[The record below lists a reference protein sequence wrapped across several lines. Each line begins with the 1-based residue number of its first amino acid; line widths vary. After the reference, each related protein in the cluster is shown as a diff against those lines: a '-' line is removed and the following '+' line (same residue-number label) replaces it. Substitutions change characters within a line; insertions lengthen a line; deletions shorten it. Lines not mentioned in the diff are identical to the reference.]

1 MFKRSSAKLE
11 ALLRERLGS
20 RVKVSINPGSERPG
34 KGNFVVTV
42 NGTAAISLVG
52 MPRPF
57 KKLRELDMEAA
68 ADSIA
73 AGV

>member
-1 MFKRSSAKLE
+1 MT
-11 ALLRERLGS
+11 
-20 RVKVSINPGSERPG
+20 VSVNPGGERPG

-42 NGTAAISLVG
+42 NGSKAVSLVG

-57 KKLRELDMEAA
+57 TKLRALDMEAA